1 MSKYY
6 SYMFYADRNVRPCTN
21 LGYTLT
27 TFPKSLIQTKKQ
39 QKETTSTELQAI
51 IEEGP
56 CIIGGE
62 YLDNR
67 FSTQQGNN

>member
-1 MSKYY
+1 MI
-6 SYMFYADRNVRPCTN
+6 

-27 TFPKSLIQTKKQ
+27 TFPNSLIQTENNKKNH
-39 QKETTSTELQAI
+39 THSTELRAV
-51 IEEGP
+51 EGP

>member
-1 MSKYY
+1 MI
-6 SYMFYADRNVRPCTN
+6 

-39 QKETTSTELQAI
+39 QKEPPLNCKPYKQ
-51 IEEGP
+51 EGP

-62 YLDNR
+62 SPDNR